1 ANLEISG
8 GEESSELAISILQE
22 IGNILTGS
30 YLSALSDFTNINMK
44 PSVPYLNVDMAGA
57 ILTIGLLELSQV
69 SDHVIIIDT
78 KIKGGGRQHCVTANM
93 FLLSD
98 LYSFPKILAALAV
111 DDHE

>member
-1 ANLEISG
+1 
-8 GEESSELAISILQE
+8 ISILQE

-69 SDHVIIIDT
+69 SVHAIILASKFND
-78 KIKGGGRQHCVTANM
+78 GDNHQHGLTGNL
-93 FLLSD
+93 FLLPD
-98 LYSFPKILAALAV
+98 LDSFPKLFAALGV